1 VPAVFLGYAQA
12 DAGEKLRQ
20 IRIFDP
26 NWWWTSEL
34 SDTELKQLIHD
45 QISKSIELKEA
56 CGELGILWVDPN
68 SVESAREERMDIAM
82 AAPRSLLREISVAAG
97 KPILR
102 GIHHLAL
109 VTDNMRMT
117 LDFYVR
123 VLGMPI
129 VHGLRTPSRP
139 AAASHAH
146 GNGAPPHSNIPHYF
160 LDMGGDSLLAFFEY
174 PEGIAKVDRDA
185 IGAMQHVSFACGPKR
200 YHEILERL
208 KANGV
213 AINAGPLLVIPPA
226 IHSFYFFD
234 PNGVRLEI
242 TSDLEGDDEDL
253 QVIRSCSMNE
263 TELRAELETISTDR
277 AWIDE
282 MVAAMT
288 PAAIDTRDTPLP
300 SR

>member
-1 VPAVFLGYAQA
+1 M
-12 DAGEKLRQ
+12 
-20 IRIFDP
+20 
-26 NWWWTSEL
+26 
-34 SDTELKQLIHD
+34 DTLI
-45 QISKSIELKEA
+45 
-56 CGELGILWVDPN
+56 
-68 SVESAREERMDIAM
+68 
-82 AAPRSLLREISVAAG
+82 AATRSRSPEISVAAG

-123 VLGMPI
+123 LLGMPI

-139 AAASHAH
+139 AGASHAH
-146 GNGAPPHSNIPHYF
+146 GNGAPPYCNIPHYF
-160 LDMGGDSLLAFFEY
+160 LDMGGDCLLAFFEY
-174 PEGIAKVDRDA
+174 PKGSGKVDRDA

-200 YHEILERL
+200 YYEILERL
-208 KANGV
+208 KANGA

-234 PNGVRLEI
+234 PNGIRLEI
-242 TSDLEGDDEDL
+242 TSDLDGDEEDL

-263 TELRAELETISTDR
+263 TEVRAELETISSDK

-282 MVAAMT
+282 MVAAT
-288 PAAIDTRDTPLP
+288 TRQRAAQAG
-300 SR
+300 S